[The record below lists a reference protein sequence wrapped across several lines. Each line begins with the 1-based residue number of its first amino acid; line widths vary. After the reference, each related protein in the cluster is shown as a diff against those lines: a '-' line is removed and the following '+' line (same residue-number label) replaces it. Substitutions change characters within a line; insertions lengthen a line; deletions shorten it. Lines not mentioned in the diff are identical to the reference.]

1 MMNSIYFVFD
11 LGGTLLKLNTPHFT
25 HLSKMEQKKIG
36 LETGCY
42 DMIFS
47 EITKA
52 LYYEN
57 QKKADKQVPTSK
69 SIEGILHKYDIC
81 LTTDD
86 VIGLM
91 WQMLGKESCEYLP
104 PLQGVLDLLDDLY
117 EQDIQIY
124 GISNT
129 VLPENLLNPILSRH
143 NMKKYFRRIVLSS
156 ECGYRKPSDEFFEIL
171 EQYIN
176 YQKTDTIVLIGDSYE
191 NDISP
196 AIKRGYDTI
205 YIGTEKIENNYQP
218 KYVAEDIG
226 KLKKIIFKKY
236 LIKK

>member
-1 MMNSIYFVFD
+1 
-11 LGGTLLKLNTPHFT
+11 
-25 HLSKMEQKKIG
+25 MEQKKIG

-57 QKKADKQVPTSK
+57 QKKTDKQVPTSK
-69 SIEGILHKYDIC
+69 IIEGILHKYDIC